1 MRSRARYESHRS
13 RAAPLFFSPRIGVF
27 SLKAHP
33 KFRLLGTTAG
43 IVDGKHARSMGAA
56 RLLFDYLVAKQYDG
70 GIDGAVN
77 YGRALTVEQ
86 IRSEIPNAPPART
99 IRRHISCLRS
109 RGYIRTHRT
118 YRHGLRFWILNQKK
132 FQLPLPFSSRP
143 EIVTSRTVTRVAGD
157 TVEKPVEMLIKTC
170 ELPKSEGPLV
180 AAYSGSKGP
189 QVAEQ
194 VFRIESIKERKSADA
209 ARRIVT
215 ACQEI
220 ERLDAAILADD
231 GLPDRRV
238 DVADARAEIRRLE
251 LEIDQA
257 IEDRRKAQSQTSS
270 DETPK
275 PEIKPPATS
284 PAFEQMLLERV
295 EDGPGKAAF
304 IDALRQVA
312 GLRKL

>member
-1 MRSRARYESHRS
+1 M
-13 RAAPLFFSPRIGVF
+13 
-27 SLKAHP
+27 KAHP

-86 IRSEIPNAPPART
+86 IRSEIPNAPDART
-99 IRRHISCLRS
+99 IRRYVACLRS
-109 RGYIRTHRT
+109 KGYIRTHRT

-132 FQLPLPFSSRP
+132 FQLGLPFTSRP
-143 EIVTSRTVTRVAGD
+143 EIVR
-157 TVEKPVEMLIKTC
+157 KPVENLSKTV
-170 ELPKSEGPLV
+170 ELPKSEGTHL
-180 AAYSGSKGP
+180 SGTPGVSGQGCPNKSL
-189 QVAEQ
+189 EL
-194 VFRIESIKERKSADA
+194 ESIKERKSADA

-251 LEIDQA
+251 LEIEQA

-275 PEIKPPATS
+275 PEIQEPATS